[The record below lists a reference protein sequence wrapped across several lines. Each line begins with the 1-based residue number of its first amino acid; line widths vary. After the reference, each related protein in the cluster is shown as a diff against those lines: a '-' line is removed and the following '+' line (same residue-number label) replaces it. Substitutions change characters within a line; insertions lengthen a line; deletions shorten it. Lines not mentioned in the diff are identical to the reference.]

1 VGTGIQL
8 AVHLTPEAKA
18 VIERADEMYYLLADA
33 ASGAWIEGLH
43 PDARSLHSHYKSG
56 RVRAEIYDEIV
67 EEILAPVR
75 EGRRVCAAFYGHP
88 GIFSYLGHESV
99 RRARAEGFAA
109 TMLPA
114 ISAAD
119 CLFADLGVDPGVEG
133 LQTYEATDFLLYR
146 RSVETTA
153 ALVLWQVTAIGE
165 QRAVTEPNR
174 EGLRALTERLLE
186 LYPDDHVVSLYEASP
201 YPIADPIVRQTAL
214 SALGDAD
221 VSPLAT
227 LYVPPLRPPRAD
239 PEVSARLGLSGSD

>member
-1 VGTGIQL
+1 V
-8 AVHLTPEAKA
+8 
-18 VIERADEMYYLLADA
+18 YYLLADA
-33 ASGAWIEGLH
+33 ASGAWIQALRPG
-43 PDARSLHSHYKSG
+43 ARSLHPLYESG

-75 EGRRVCAAFYGHP
+75 GGRRVCAAFYGHP

-99 RRARAEGFAA
+99 RRARGEGFAA
-109 TMLPA
+109 RMLPA

-119 CLFADLGVDPGVEG
+119 CLFADLGVDPGVGG
-133 LQTYEATDFLLYR
+133 LQTFEATDFLLYR

-153 ALVLWQVTAIGE
+153 ALVLWQVTAIGD
-165 QRAVTEPNR
+165 RLAITETNR
-174 EGLRALTERLLE
+174 EGLRALADRLLE
-186 LYPDDHVVSLYEASP
+186 LYPGDHVVSLYEASP

-239 PEVSARLGLSGSD
+239 PDASARLGLSAPD

>member
-1 VGTGIQL
+1 
-8 AVHLTPEAKA
+8 
-18 VIERADEMYYLLADA
+18 MYYLLADA
-33 ASGAWIEGLH
+33 ASGAWIKTLH
-43 PDARSLHSHYKSG
+43 PGARSLHPHYKSG

-75 EGRRVCAAFYGHP
+75 EGRRVCAALYGHP
-88 GIFSYLGHESV
+88 GVFSYLGHEAV
-99 RRARAEGFAA
+99 RRARGEGFDAR
-109 TMLPA
+109 MLPA

-119 CLFADLGVDPGVEG
+119 CLFVDLGIDPGIEG

-165 QRAVTEPNR
+165 RRAITETNR
-174 EGLRALTERLLE
+174 QGLRALTERLLE
-186 LYPDDHVVSLYEASP
+186 LYPGDHVVSLYEASP
-201 YPIADPIVRQTAL
+201 YPIADPIVRQTPL
-214 SALGDAD
+214 SALGDAE

-239 PEVSARLGLSGSD
+239 PDVSARLGLSVPD

>member
-1 VGTGIQL
+1 
-8 AVHLTPEAKA
+8 
-18 VIERADEMYYLLADA
+18 MYYLLADA
-33 ASGAWIEGLH
+33 ASGVWIETLH
-43 PDARSLHSHYKSG
+43 PRARSLHSHYKAG

-67 EEILAPVR
+67 EEILASVR

-88 GIFSYLGHESV
+88 GVFSYLGHESV
-99 RRARAEGFAA
+99 RRAKGEGFDAR
-109 TMLPA
+109 MLPA

-119 CLFADLGVDPGVEG
+119 CLFVDLEVDPGVEG
-133 LQTYEATDFLLYR
+133 FQTYEATDFLVHR

-165 QRAVTEPNR
+165 RRTVSEPNR
-174 EGLRALTERLLE
+174 EGLSVLKERLLE
-186 LYPDDHVVSLYEASP
+186 LYPGDHGVRLYEASP

-227 LYVPPLRPPRAD
+227 LYVPPLGPPRAD
-239 PEVSARLGLSGSD
+239 PDVLARLGLSAPD

>member
-1 VGTGIQL
+1 
-8 AVHLTPEAKA
+8 
-18 VIERADEMYYLLADA
+18 MYHLLADA
-33 ASGAWIEGLH
+33 ASVAWIEALRPG
-43 PDARSLHSHYKSG
+43 ARSLHSHYKSG
-56 RVRAEIYDEIV
+56 RLRAEIYDEIV

-88 GIFSYLGHESV
+88 GVFSYLGHESV
-99 RRARAEGFAA
+99 RRARGEGFDAN
-109 TMLPA
+109 MLPG

-119 CLFADLGVDPGVEG
+119 CLFADLGVDPGVGG
-133 LQTYEATDFLLYR
+133 LQTYEATDFLVYR

-165 QRAVTEPNR
+165 RRAITEPNR

-186 LYPDDHVVSLYEASP
+186 LYPGDHVVSLYEASP
-201 YPIADPIVRQTAL
+201 YPYPIADPIVRETAL

-227 LYVPPLRPPRAD
+227 LYVPPLAPPRAD
-239 PEVSARLGLSGSD
+239 PDVSARLGLTAPD